1 MIKIIKDGHVYSPK
15 YEGKKDILICNDKIA
30 AIKDSI
36 EITSKDVNIE
46 IIDGREKFIFPGF
59 IDSHVHILGGG
70 GEGSFRT
77 RTPELELRT
86 VIEAGVTTLVGC
98 LGTDGVARSL
108 KSLIAKAKAFKED
121 GITCYAYVGSYEVP
135 VRTLMG
141 DIKEDI
147 MMVEE
152 FIGIGELAIA
162 DHRSTVPTV
171 EELSRAAANSRVA
184 GMLSGKC
191 GIVNVHLGDSNE
203 KLDLIYRV
211 VEKSDIPITQFL
223 PTHINRNEDL
233 FVSSM
238 DFIRKGGFIDLTTST
253 TPQCLEEGE
262 VKCSVGL
269 KRVLEE
275 VGSVDNVTFSSDGQ
289 GSLPEFDE
297 HGNLIRLNV
306 GDSKSLYKEVKDA
319 ILEEG
324 ISIEEAIKVITLNPA
339 RALKLKSKGS
349 LSIGKDA
356 DIVMVDKETLDIDTV
371 ISKGRIMASSGVV
384 IAKDAFGR

>member
-1 MIKIIKDGHVYSPK
+1 MIKIIKGGQVYSPK
-15 YEGKKDILICNDKIA
+15 NEGKKDILICNDKIA
-30 AIKDSI
+30 AIKESI
-36 EITSKDVNIE
+36 DITSEEVNIE
-46 IIDGREKFIFPGF
+46 IIDGNGKLIFPGF

-77 RTPELELRT
+77 RTPELELNT

-108 KSLIAKAKAFKED
+108 KSLIAKAKALKED

-147 MMVEE
+147 MMIEE
-152 FIGIGELAIA
+152 FIGVGEVAIS
-162 DHRSTVPTV
+162 DHRSTNPTK
-171 EELSRAAANSRVA
+171 EELDKIAANARVA

-191 GIVNVHLGDSNE
+191 GIVNVHLGDSSE
-203 KLDLIYRV
+203 KLELIYKV
-211 VEKSDIPITQFL
+211 VNGSPIPITQFL
-223 PTHINRNEDL
+223 PTHINRNEEL

-238 DFIRKGGFIDLTTST
+238 EFIRKGGFIDLTTST

-262 VKCSVGL
+262 VKCSIGL
-269 KRVLEE
+269 KRILSEI
-275 VGSVDNVTFSSDGQ
+275 GHIDNVTFSSDGQ

-297 HGNLIRLNV
+297 QGNLIRLNI

-319 ILEEG
+319 ILKEE
-324 ISIEEAIKVITLNPA
+324 IPIEEAIKVITLNPA
-339 RALKLKSKGS
+339 KILKLKSKGS
-349 LSIGKDA
+349 LEAGKDA
-356 DIVMVDKETLDIDTV
+356 DIVMVDKNTLDIDTV
-371 ISKGRIMASSGVV
+371 ISKGKIMAANKEVV
-384 IAKDAFGR
+384 VKDAFGR